1 MTSRFVVLMVA
12 CALGAGAVG
21 CAASGEDSSSLVA
34 SNEDP
39 LTTTGPTY
47 QAGTILRTTAN
58 LNLRSAGSTSATI
71 LRVIPNGS
79 TVTVRITSGAN
90 AWVAVRFNG
99 YDGWA
104 YTGYLV
110 KASASSLSGYS
121 STRAGKLAN
130 EALRVNGHAPGGY
143 CALETSNSVVW
154 SGILPG
160 GVTWYRGNAI
170 DISEYMSANVSYDK
184 KVGFRQINVS
194 PNSIP
199 KGSIIGWR
207 RGQCGYSSKYGH
219 IEISVDSTSTRACS
233 DFCGSIKKTC
243 GSPYVFMPTT
253 I

>member
-1 MTSRFVVLMVA
+1 MTTKLVIVMVA
-12 CALGAGAVG
+12 CVLGGVATG
-21 CAASGEDSSSLVA
+21 CTTSGEDSSNIVA

-39 LTTTGPTY
+39 LMTTGPTY
-47 QAGTILRTTAN
+47 AAGTTLRTTAN
-58 LNLRSAGSTSATI
+58 LNLRSAGSTNASI
-71 LRVIPNGS
+71 LRVMPDGS
-79 TVTVRITSGAN
+79 TVTVRVTSGAN

-110 KASASSLSGYS
+110 KANAGNTSDYGA
-121 STRAGKLAN
+121 TRAGKLASK
-130 EALRVNGHAPGGY
+130 ALRVDGHAAGGY
-143 CALETSNSVVW
+143 CALEVSNSVVW
-154 SGILPG
+154 SGIIPS
-160 GVTWYRGNAI
+160 GVTWQRGNAI
-170 DISEYMSANVSYDK
+170 DISEYMAANTGYDN
-184 KVGFRQINVS
+184 KVGFRQINAS
-194 PNSIP
+194 PSSIP

-243 GSPYVFMPTT
+243 GSPYVFMPTA